1 MQKLCQLAVFGAISL
16 LCTACSTTPPASG
29 QAGVER
35 QCVEE
40 QSASG
45 SRMTRRICR
54 KVERPIGDETEK
66 ASDR

>member
-1 MQKLCQLAVFGAISL
+1 MQKLCQLAVFGAVSL
-16 LCTACSTTPPASG
+16 LFTACSTTPPASG
-29 QAGVER
+29 QAGVKR

-54 KVERPIGDETEK
+54 KVECQSEGETEK
-66 ASDR
+66 ASDH